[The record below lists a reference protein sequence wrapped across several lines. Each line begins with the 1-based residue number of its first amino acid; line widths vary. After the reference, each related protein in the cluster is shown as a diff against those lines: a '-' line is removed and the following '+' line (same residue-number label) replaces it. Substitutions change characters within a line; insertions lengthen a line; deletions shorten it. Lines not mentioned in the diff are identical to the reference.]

1 MGHRAADSSTVI
13 KLTKLIL
20 CIDIIYLKTVGTK
33 NDNGFKMLGKSFSCV
48 FLMNSD
54 YIHFKLPAKSISH
67 NSK

>member
-33 NDNGFKMLGKSFSCV
+33 MTMD
-48 FLMNSD
+48 
-54 YIHFKLPAKSISH
+54 
-67 NSK
+67 SKCLVNLFPVCF